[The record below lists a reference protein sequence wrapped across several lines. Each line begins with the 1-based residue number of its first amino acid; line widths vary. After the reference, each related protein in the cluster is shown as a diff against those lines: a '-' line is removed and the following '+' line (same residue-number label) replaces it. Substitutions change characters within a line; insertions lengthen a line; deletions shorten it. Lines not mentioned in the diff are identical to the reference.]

1 MNATFLHGSQHA
13 TNWWCTAPSTWLT
26 HELEK
31 NVGYKVLH
39 FINNEDQETLGYKT
53 LRRKDTIASFR
64 KNKTLSDVCGDP
76 CPLCKNAMFFDLSLV
91 LPSNVGV
98 EGATYIVTDDLE
110 VKPLSKFSMMTLLNQ
125 IGVNE
130 VGAIEEKRKAVD
142 LGNVVCQSFF
152 AFFMRMT

>member
-1 MNATFLHGSQHA
+1 MYSSS
-13 TNWWCTAPSTWLT
+13 STGFPLQ
-26 HELEK
+26 LPNIQSSK
-31 NVGYKVLH
+31 YRKFYKCKSH
-39 FINNEDQETLGYKT
+39 DYM
-53 LRRKDTIASFR
+53 
-64 KNKTLSDVCGDP
+64 SDVCGDP

-142 LGNVVCQSFF
+142 LGNICGMSVILCFLHAHDLYLFLFF
-152 AFFMRMT
+152 TLF

>member
-1 MNATFLHGSQHA
+1 MITCPMSVAN
-13 TNWWCTAPSTWLT
+13 
-26 HELEK
+26 
-31 NVGYKVLH
+31 
-39 FINNEDQETLGYKT
+39 
-53 LRRKDTIASFR
+53 
-64 KNKTLSDVCGDP
+64 GDP

-125 IGVNE
+125 ISVNE
-130 VGAIEEKRKAVD
+130 VGAIEEKRKAVY